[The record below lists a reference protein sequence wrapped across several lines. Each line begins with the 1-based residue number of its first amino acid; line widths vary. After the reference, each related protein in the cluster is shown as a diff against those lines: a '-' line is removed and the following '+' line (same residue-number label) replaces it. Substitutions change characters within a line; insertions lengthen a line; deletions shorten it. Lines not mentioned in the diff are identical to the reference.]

1 MSVNTGHFSQRQRR
15 RLAWAILP
23 ALLLRALIP
32 AGFMP
37 LAGAGG
43 PYLGFCPGAGPLP
56 PGLSAS
62 AEHGSQLAHASHPGH
77 AHHEDGGPGRPDSS
91 HHYLAC
97 VFSTG
102 ATAGLAAMPAAALAP
117 DAPLAFCERFTAG
130 IFLPAILRTQSP
142 RGPPILV

>member
-1 MSVNTGHFSQRQRR
+1 M
-15 RLAWAILP
+15 LLP

-43 PYLGFCPGAGPLP
+43 LYLGFCPGAGPLP

-62 AEHGSQLAHASHPGH
+62 AAHGSHLDHASHLAHGAHLGHGAHEGGSPGT
-77 AHHEDGGPGRPDSS
+77 PDSS
-91 HHYLAC
+91 HHFASC

-102 ATAGLAAMPAAALAP
+102 VTGVFAATNIAVLAA
-117 DAPLAFCERFTAG
+117 DAPLASCQRSAAG
-130 IFLPAILRTQSP
+130 IFLPAILRTQSS